1 MSTKLSFKTILFAG
15 VAAIAL
21 SGCGSNDSSNTSSGS
36 AASSVSKVASLNASG
51 GSPFDKAFSLKGAS
65 ALDVDALF
73 ASLGYTGEKF
83 YSSSSFD
90 EKSGATTI
98 NNISITGDEGS
109 VVTIAKAELYGV
121 STQAIESVKSNT
133 GSFDAPFL
141 SVFEKIRLHDISITP
156 PSDAGGE
163 FDKLAITFSGIEAD
177 KLQIREGGLNLEA
190 DEDTYPAQAMNMLDL
205 GGLYFKDINFD
216 LASEENFSLKLT
228 SPDYRIVGFGGGKLN
243 GLIANDL
250 EYEFV
255 QSRGALENSL
265 EALGPEAGDLL
276 NGPLGSL
283 LGFNGQRIKVGS
295 MKWLNIDG
303 SGLIPFGLN
312 GEMPPMSEKN
322 ILSLGSGEYTD
333 FEQYVGDK
341 KLFSAKSAS
350 FVADKFTW
358 LIPNNVTANVKD
370 ANYDLTAY
378 LPDGEDELLGI
389 MTKYGLNDVD
399 GEGEM
404 LWNYDDKN
412 GSAKLNY
419 AFNTDKLLDLDL
431 VLNSDN
437 LKYDEIATLIANE
450 DQEGILGLGNLNN
463 FKLVLKDKNALNMAF
478 DIAALQMGAGSGD
491 DIRSSAPALLR
502 LGGGQFAQLNPKYND
517 YIDALASFIGSGG
530 TLEIT
535 ADPEGGIPFAQ
546 LGFIASQSP
555 ETLPDL
561 LGLEV
566 TRKK

>member
-1 MSTKLSFKTILFAG
+1 MSTKLSYKTILFAS

-21 SGCGSNDSSNTSSGS
+21 SGCGSKDSSNTSSGS
-36 AASSVSKVASLNASG
+36 AASSVSKVASLNASS
-51 GSPFDKAFSLKGAS
+51 GSPFDKAYSLKGAS
-65 ALDVDALF
+65 TLDVDALF

-109 VVTIAKAELYGV
+109 IVTIAKAELYGV

-141 SVFEKIRLHDISITP
+141 SVFEKIRLHDIAITAP
-156 PSDAGGE
+156 RDAGRE

-190 DEDTYPAQAMNMLDL
+190 DEATYLAQAMNMLDL

-216 LASEENFSLKLT
+216 LTSEENLSLKLT

-250 EYEFV
+250 EYELV
-255 QSRGALENSL
+255 QSRAGLENSL
-265 EALGPEAGDLL
+265 QAFGPDAGDLL

-295 MKWLNIDG
+295 IKWLNIDG
-303 SGLIPFGLN
+303 SGLLPFGLN
-312 GEMPPMSEKN
+312 GKMPPMSEKN
-322 ILSLGSGEYTD
+322 ILSLGSAVMTD
-333 FEQYVGDK
+333 IEQYVGEK
-341 KLFSAKSAS
+341 KLYSAKSAN
-350 FVADKFTW
+350 FIADKFTW

-370 ANYDLTAY
+370 ANYDFTAY

-399 GEGEM
+399 GDGEM

-412 GSAKLNY
+412 GTSRFNY

-437 LKYDEIATLIANE
+437 LKYDEIATLVANE
-450 DQEGILGLGNLNN
+450 DQPGILGLGTLNN

-478 DIAALQMGAGSGD
+478 DIAAIQMGASSGD
-491 DIRSSAPALLR
+491 EIRSSAPALLR
-502 LGGGQFAQLNPKYND
+502 LGGGQFTQLNPKYND

-535 ADPEGGIPFAQ
+535 ADPEGGLPFSQ
-546 LGFIASQSP
+546 LSFVSQSP

-561 LGLEV
+561 LGLKV